1 MTYIKLFILTNKIQM
16 NMFNQIYTILILLFC
31 FTSALSQSS
40 IENLSQTSDQVIEGK
55 VIRKESFV
63 MNNDR
68 NIYTRNTIQVLKVFK
83 GEVKKEVEIIT
94 LGGEYNGRVQ
104 SWSHSFDIALH
115 DHGIFFLIES
125 SEFENSKIKF
135 KLKST

>member
-1 MTYIKLFILTNKIQM
+1 
-16 NMFNQIYTILILLFC
+16 MFNQIYTILILLFC

-40 IENLSQTSDQVIEGK
+40 IENLSQTTDQVIEGK

-83 GEVKKEVEIIT
+83 GEVEK
-94 LGGEYNGRVQ
+94 GGRNYYIRR
-104 SWSHSFDIALH
+104 
-115 DHGIFFLIES
+115 
-125 SEFENSKIKF
+125 
-135 KLKST
+135 